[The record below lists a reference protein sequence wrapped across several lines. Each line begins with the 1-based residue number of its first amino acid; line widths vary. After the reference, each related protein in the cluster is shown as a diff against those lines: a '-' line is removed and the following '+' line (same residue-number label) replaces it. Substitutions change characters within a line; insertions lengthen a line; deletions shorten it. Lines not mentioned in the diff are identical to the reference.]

1 MKEAKRN
8 NGREE
13 RAPNECPHCGAG
25 ADGVTVGLFWDFG
38 DHCWRC
44 VTCGFRVYEHAA
56 RPRTQAEI
64 VAEKLWDE
72 VLYALDSEDG
82 EPALLRSASEGGI
95 NPEMI
100 SLP

>member
-44 VTCGFRVYEHAA
+44 VTCGFRVYGHALQ
-56 RPRTQAEI
+56 PRTQAEI
-64 VAEKLWDE
+64 VAERIWDD
-72 VLYALDSEDG
+72 LLDALDREESNLKI
-82 EPALLRSASEGGI
+82 ANSNTQTGGDKVTI
-95 NPEMI
+95 
-100 SLP
+100 